1 MKPTLRIY
9 LVRHSEAVDR
19 VSSMPDAARY
29 LSAHGRVSFREM
41 ARRFRDAGGLP
52 TRILTGP
59 FVRAVQTAEI
69 LSETL
74 RYDGEVVVDPR
85 LSPGFDVAKLSAVLD
100 DCPGEREIAFVGHEP
115 DLGGILTRLLSLP
128 ERYAMRKGAIAAL
141 DLPGA
146 GDPLRA
152 GFAWLLTGDRRIEDP
167 AMLIS

>member
-1 MKPTLRIY
+1 MRLY

-19 VSSMPDAARY
+19 VPSMPDAARY
-29 LSAHGRVSFREM
+29 LSARGRLSFREM
-41 ARRFRDAGGLP
+41 ARRFRDAGGRP
-52 TRILTGP
+52 TRILTSP

-100 DCPGEREIAFVGHEP
+100 GCPREKEIAFVGHEP

-128 ERYAMRKGAIAAL
+128 KGYAMRKGAIAAL
-141 DLPGA
+141 DLPIA
-146 GDPLRA
+146 DDPLRA
-152 GFAWLLTGDRRIEDP
+152 RLAWLLAGGHRIDDP
-167 AMLIS
+167 AML